1 MLCPYGGA
9 VILNERSRAKVSPRA
24 AFIAQMLI
32 RRCGSGHKR
41 PFGVAQR
48 TFSVAR
54 PIIARISEMI
64 QNRITIVG
72 SAQPFFS

>member
-1 MLCPYGGA
+1 MLRPYGGA
-9 VILNERSRAKVSPRA
+9 VILLYAKPRQGFPRA
-24 AFIAQMLI
+24 AFIAQMLN
-32 RRCGSGHKR
+32 RRCGSGRKR

-64 QNRITIVG
+64 QKRITIVG

>member
-1 MLCPYGGA
+1 MLRPLA
-9 VILNERSRAKVSPRA
+9 APSSLMNEAAPR
-24 AFIAQMLI
+24 FPPRGFHSSEIN
-32 RRCGSGHKR
+32 RRCGPGRKR

-64 QNRITIVG
+64 QKRITIVG